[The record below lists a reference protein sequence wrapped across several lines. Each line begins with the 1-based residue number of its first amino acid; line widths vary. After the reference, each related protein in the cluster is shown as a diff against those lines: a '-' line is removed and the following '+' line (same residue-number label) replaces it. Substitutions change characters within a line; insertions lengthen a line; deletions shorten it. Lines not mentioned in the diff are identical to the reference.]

1 MQQSSEQVAPP
12 PAAAGK
18 RSLRP
23 VLKLPS
29 VSIKNGS
36 DANSGASDGKHQ
48 RDEAPVDNPLPNKR
62 GSLRRLLS
70 SSGGSGSDGD
80 SPTARASLAVAA
92 AGASVHGAA
101 VHGAHGAS
109 AAVHSALH
117 VVGNTAHLAEQK
129 AAAAAAKVQE
139 AAHQMPFLHKGPQQ
153 SSLGRLE
160 TTLLEASETG
170 DSEKV
175 LRLLGQD
182 RSKIDVQDAE
192 GRTPLICAAANNHS
206 VTVLLLLR
214 LGAKVPIRDQRK
226 KTALSHAIIRHNG
239 TLVIALLSALCG
251 LAGSTARKVD
261 AVLSRRE
268 SSLMY
273 SLIANLDSVKIGR
286 AAALIFMVNPEVALV
301 TLIRGSTAARDKAR
315 LVEGRSPYRAEQLAA
330 ASVARSRAGTPDTAD
345 ERSA

>member
-1 MQQSSEQVAPP
+1 M
-12 PAAAGK
+12 
-18 RSLRP
+18 RP
-23 VLKLPS
+23 LLKLPS
-29 VSIKNGS
+29 VSIKNDS

-62 GSLRRLLS
+62 GSFRRLLS
-70 SSGGSGSDGD
+70 FSGGSGSDGD
-80 SPTARASLAVAA
+80 SPTAMASLASA
-92 AGASVHGAA
+92 AGASVHDAA

-117 VVGNTAHLAEQK
+117 MVGNTAHLAEQK
-129 AAAAAAKVQE
+129 AAAAAAK
-139 AAHQMPFLHKGPQQ
+139 FLHKGLVRT
-153 SSLGRLE
+153 LGRLE
-160 TTLLEASETG
+160 TTLLEASEAG
-170 DSEKV
+170 DSEEV